1 MFTEILKNNA
11 RQIRFIG
18 ALVLCVI
25 FIAASPT
32 SPSDDSG
39 CGGSSDDATGTITVQ
54 NFSNVRVQVTVSGP
68 TRTNFLLSAGYQKT
82 INASTGSY
90 TVYASIDQYGNPYD
104 GQNVYTRSFSLD
116 ANETENCS
124 IRF

>member
-1 MFTEILKNNA
+1 MFREIMKKNA

-39 CGGSSDDATGTITVQ
+39 CGGSTDNSYGTIVVQ
-54 NFSNVRVQVTVSGP
+54 NFSNARIYVTISGP
-68 TRTNFLLSAGYQKT
+68 SADSFQLSSGYQKS

-90 TVYASIDQYGNPYD
+90 TVYAEVDQYGSPWD
-104 GQNVYTRSFSLD
+104 GQTIYSRSFTVST
-116 ANETENCS
+116 NETETCAVYN
-124 IRF
+124 